1 MKRIG
6 IIGGGFTGTMTAVQL
21 IERANGPLAITIV
34 NDRGTFNKGVA
45 YDPYSKG
52 HLLNVTAAK
61 MSAYPDRPNHFMD
74 WVMARPSF
82 AHTERILVANAFLP
96 RDLYGEYLTSVWN
109 NAEAIAVR
117 KKIKVRVIEDT
128 VADLDVTDDAV
139 DLILRSGQRITLD
152 RCVIA
157 TGNHAPRDPG
167 IRQPAFYQN
176 PRYFRNPWNVA
187 SVSGADSA
195 LPILIIGNGLTM
207 VDTVL
212 GLLEHG
218 FTNTI
223 WSISP
228 NGYNIL
234 PHRHNGLAYTKLTEE
249 LRDTMTLRELV
260 ALVNKHIRS
269 VREFGVSAEPVID
282 SIRPHVQRIWK
293 RLTPAERRIFMARL
307 RHLWGV
313 ARHRVPLHIHDRL
326 QQLRIDGRLRILSG
340 RLIDISEENGA
351 VHVEHFDHKRQAT
364 ATLQVCRVINCTGPE
379 TDLMRLEEGFLK
391 NALLKG
397 SIAQDE
403 LKLGIRTDTETF
415 AVLDA
420 TGRPHERLFTLGSNL
435 KGELWESTAVN
446 ELRAQAE
453 LLAKD
458 LLLLP
463 SGRKV
468 ATAPA
473 R

>member
-1 MKRIG
+1 MRTIG

-21 IERANGPLAITIV
+21 IERAQGPLSITII
-34 NDRGTFNKGVA
+34 NERGTFSKGIA

-52 HLLNVTAAK
+52 HLLNVTAAR

-74 WVMARPSF
+74 RVMSLPSF
-82 AHTERILVANAFLP
+82 ANTERSLIANAYLP
-96 RDLYGEYLTSVWN
+96 RYLYGEYLAAVWKD
-109 NAEAIAVR
+109 AQALADR
-117 KKIKVRVIEDT
+117 KKINVRVVEDEA
-128 VADLDVTDDAV
+128 ADIDVDA
-139 DLILRSGQRITLD
+139 RSATITLRGGERISVD

-157 TGNHAPRDPG
+157 SGNSEPRDPA
-167 IRQPAFYQN
+167 IEHPAFYN
-176 PRYFRNPWNVA
+176 SERYHKNPWKVD
-187 SVSGADSA
+187 SVTGLDNK
-195 LPILIIGNGLTM
+195 LPVLIIGNGLTM

-218 FTNTI
+218 FSNTI
-223 WSISP
+223 YALSP

-234 PHRHNGLAYTKLTEE
+234 PHRHNGLAYTKLTDE
-249 LRDTMTLRELV
+249 LHDSLSLHQLV

-293 RLTPAERRIFMARL
+293 RLTTDERRVFMARL

-313 ARHRVPLHIHDRL
+313 ARHRIPLHIHDRL
-326 QQLRIDGRLRILSG
+326 QQLRIDGRLRIISG
-340 RLIDISEENGA
+340 KLIDLNEENDA
-351 VHVEHFDHKRQAT
+351 VHVQHLDRKQNANASLRVA
-364 ATLQVCRVINCTGPE
+364 RVINCTGPE
-379 TDLMRLEEGFLK
+379 TDLMKLERSFLK
-391 NALLKG
+391 NAMVKGLLT
-397 SIAQDE
+397 QDP
-403 LKLGIRTDTETF
+403 LKLGIHTNTETF
-415 AVLDA
+415 AVIDA
-420 TGRPHERLFTLGSNL
+420 QGHAHERLFTLGSNL

-453 LLAKD
+453 LLASD

-463 SGRKV
+463 S
-468 ATAPA
+468 ATKETVRA